1 MKSGGRINVYKFVSE
16 FSEGIADVPLQ
27 LDQSNL
33 DEVSVLLTKIITGIV
48 QGLLSKYREVTTMKG
63 RQSEEMKCLIIPG

>member
-27 LDQSNL
+27 LDQSHL
-33 DEVSVLLTKIITGIV
+33 DEVSVLLAKIITGIV
-48 QGLLSKYREVTTMKG
+48 
-63 RQSEEMKCLIIPG
+63 

>member
-1 MKSGGRINVYKFVSE
+1 MKSGGRINVYKLVSE

-33 DEVSVLLTKIITGIV
+33 DEVSVLLAKIITGIV
-48 QGLLSKYREVTTMKG
+48 QSLLSKYREITY
-63 RQSEEMKCLIIPG
+63 RYERSIIVSQRK